1 MPDLCAPTFA
11 DLAARLGF
19 SCDTAGGIAA
29 LRSPFALENWTL
41 PVLELTVIAGALLA
55 LVYAIIRLRRHHDP
69 TNIVVWFGAI
79 AYLLI
84 IEPPL
89 YFPGPFGI
97 SEHVDTMFAH
107 NVFTVD
113 FLWGRLPLY
122 IIAIY
127 PMMATVAFE
136 IVRTL
141 GVFRRYGALAGAAC
155 VGLVHHAFYEIFD
168 HLGPQLRWWE
178 WALDNPM
185 NKPFFDSVPMGS
197 VVVFAALWPMSLAL
211 CAQLLLGRHV
221 EEGRSFTPGQIIW
234 RTVVVGV
241 LASIGTAVLPLPAT
255 IAGAVSG
262 STAVVGVVYALEL
275 MVLVAVAVPVLIAQ
289 WLAVRR
295 DGANGYTTH
304 PAILIYAGVYLAVMT
319 LLWATA
325 LPDYFGATN
334 GVTTKG
340 DPIGSLWYAVMCLGV
355 AAACTAAAWTVI
367 APIRRDDT
375 GRGVRTIAANT
386 GEF

>member
-1 MPDLCAPTFA
+1 
-11 DLAARLGF
+11 
-19 SCDTAGGIAA
+19 
-29 LRSPFALENWTL
+29 
-41 PVLELTVIAGALLA
+41 
-55 LVYAIIRLRRHHDP
+55 
-69 TNIVVWFGAI
+69 
-79 AYLLI
+79 
-84 IEPPL
+84 
-89 YFPGPFGI
+89 
-97 SEHVDTMFAH
+97 
-107 NVFTVD
+107 
-113 FLWGRLPLY
+113 
-122 IIAIY
+122 
-127 PMMATVAFE
+127 MMATVAFE